1 MTDIKKN
8 MTDERV
14 KEFKNY
20 LFKWSQNLADTADK
34 ELLQWI
40 DHNKITRKEAEQIA
54 KLEGHFVEER
64 LQLLLDKELG
74 DNEAIF
80 EDDEIREK

>member
-1 MTDIKKN
+1 MTDDRI
-8 MTDERV
+8 

-20 LFKWSQNLADTADK
+20 LFKWSQNLADTADE

-64 LQLLLDKELG
+64 LQLLLDKEL
-74 DNEAIF
+74 DENEKIF
-80 EDDEIREK
+80 EDD

>member
-1 MTDIKKN
+1 MTDNKIK
-8 MTDERV
+8 EL
-14 KEFKNY
+14 KNY
-20 LFKWSQNLADTADK
+20 LFKWSQNLADAADD

-64 LQLLLDKELG
+64 LQLLLDKEL
-74 DNEAIF
+74 DQSEKIF
-80 EDDEIREK
+80 EDD

>member
-1 MTDIKKN
+1 MTDRI
-8 MTDERV
+8 

-20 LFKWSQNLADTADK
+20 LFKWSQNLADTTDG

-74 DNEAIF
+74 DDEAIF
-80 EDDEIREK
+80 EDDEIREKE